1 VLKCSYHFLQVTIS
15 FTEGETES
23 MFTNDIIANF
33 NELETSL
40 YNYICQNSD
49 KVAYMRIRELADE
62 THVST
67 ATILR
72 FCRKLHCEGFSEFK
86 VKLKMQLKE
95 NKKTIIKSSQQSVIE
110 FFERTL
116 KSNLEEK
123 IKESASLVTKADN
136 VIFIG
141 IGSSGILAEYGA
153 RYFSSLGKF
162 SLYIKDPH
170 FPIHS
175 KLRNNSVTIALSV
188 SGENKFT
195 VTHLNQ
201 LKQEGSTIISIT
213 NNALSTIAKI
223 SDINIPYYVTEEFFE
238 ESNITTQIP
247 VVYILESVAREI
259 HNLNQ

>member
-1 VLKCSYHFLQVTIS
+1 
-15 FTEGETES
+15 
-23 MFTNDIIANF
+23 MFSNEIIASF

-40 YNYICQNSD
+40 YNYIIQNSD

-72 FCRKLHCEGFSEFK
+72 FCRKVNCEGFSEFK
-86 VKLKMQLKE
+86 VKLKIHLEEK
-95 NKKTIIKSSQQSVIE
+95 KKTIIKSPQHSLVE

-116 KSNLEEK
+116 KGELEEK
-123 IKESASLVTKADN
+123 IKNAANLVTHADN

-162 SLYIKDPH
+162 SMYIKDPH

-175 KLRNNSVTIALSV
+175 KLRTNSVIIALSV
-188 SGENKFT
+188 SGETNFT
-195 VTHLNQ
+195 ITHLHQ
-201 LKQEGSTIISIT
+201 LKQEGSKIISIT
-213 NNALSTIAKI
+213 NNKLSTVAKI
-223 SDINIPYYVTEEFFE
+223 SDLNISYYVTEEFIE
-238 ESNITTQIP
+238 EANITTQVP
-247 VVYILESVAREI
+247 VVYILESMAREI
-259 HNLNQ
+259 YQLNQ

>member
-1 VLKCSYHFLQVTIS
+1 
-15 FTEGETES
+15 
-23 MFTNDIIANF
+23 MFSNEIIVSF

-40 YNYICQNSD
+40 YNYIIQNSD

-72 FCRKLHCEGFSEFK
+72 FCRKVNCEGFSEFK
-86 VKLKMQLKE
+86 VKLKIHLEEK
-95 NKKTIIKSSQQSVIE
+95 KKTIIKSPQHSLVE

-116 KSNLEEK
+116 KGELEEK
-123 IKESASLVTKADN
+123 IKNAANLVTHADN

-162 SLYIKDPH
+162 SMYIKDPH

-175 KLRNNSVTIALSV
+175 KLRTNSVIIALSV
-188 SGENKFT
+188 SGETNFT
-195 VTHLNQ
+195 ITHLHQ
-201 LKQEGSTIISIT
+201 LKQEGSKIISIT
-213 NNALSTIAKI
+213 NNKLSTVAKI
-223 SDINIPYYVTEEFFE
+223 SDLNISYYVTEEFIE
-238 ESNITTQIP
+238 EANITTQVP
-247 VVYILESVAREI
+247 VVYILESMAREI
-259 HNLNQ
+259 YQLNQ

>member
-1 VLKCSYHFLQVTIS
+1 MFSNETIS
-15 FTEGETES
+15 S
-23 MFTNDIIANF
+23 F

-40 YNYICQNSD
+40 YNYISQNID

-72 FCRKLHCEGFSEFK
+72 FCRKLNCDGFSEFK
-86 VKLKMQLKE
+86 VKLKMYLKE
-95 NKKTIIKSSQQSVIE
+95 DKKTTIKSSQHTIVE
-110 FFERTL
+110 FFERSL
-116 KSNLEEK
+116 KGDLEDK
-123 IKESASLVTKADN
+123 IKEAASLVNKVEN

-175 KLRNNSVTIALSV
+175 KLRKNSLTIALSV
-188 SGENKFT
+188 SGETHSTIN
-195 VTHLNQ
+195 HLNL
-201 LKQEGSTIISIT
+201 LKQEGSQIISIT
-213 NNALSTIAKI
+213 NNKLSTIAKI
-223 SDINIPYYVTEEFFE
+223 SDLNIPYYVTEEFIE
-238 ESNITTQIP
+238 EANITTQVP
-247 VVYILESVAREI
+247 VVYILESMAREVYRQ
-259 HNLNQ
+259 NR

>member
-1 VLKCSYHFLQVTIS
+1 
-15 FTEGETES
+15 
-23 MFTNDIIANF
+23 MFSSDIIASF

-40 YNYICQNSD
+40 YNYIMQNSD

-72 FCRKLHCEGFSEFK
+72 FCRKLNCEGFSEFK
-86 VKLKMQLKE
+86 VKLKMHFEE
-95 NKKTIIKSSQQSVIE
+95 NEKTVIKNSQHSLVE

-116 KSNLEEK
+116 KGDLEEK
-123 IKESASLVTKADN
+123 IKTAAELVDMADN

-162 SLYIKDPH
+162 SMYIKDPH

-175 KLRNNSVTIALSV
+175 KLMVNSVTIALSV
-188 SGENKFT
+188 SGENNFT

-201 LKQEGSTIISIT
+201 LKQEGSKIVSIT
-213 NNALSTIAKI
+213 NNKLSTIAKI
-223 SDINIPYYVTEEFFE
+223 SDINIPYYVT
-238 ESNITTQIP
+238 
-247 VVYILESVAREI
+247 
-259 HNLNQ
+259 

>member
-1 VLKCSYHFLQVTIS
+1 
-15 FTEGETES
+15 
-23 MFTNDIIANF
+23 MFTNEIISTF

-40 YNYICQNSD
+40 YNYIVQHSE

-72 FCRKLHCEGFSEFK
+72 FCRKLQCEGFSEFK
-86 VKLKMQLKE
+86 VKLKMYLKE
-95 NKKTIIKSSQQSVIE
+95 KKTTNIKSSQQSIVE
-110 FFERTL
+110 FLERSL
-116 KSNLEEK
+116 KGDLDEIIRK
-123 IKESASLVTKADN
+123 AADLVSKADN

-153 RYFSSLGKF
+153 RYFSSLGTF

-175 KLRNNSVTIALSV
+175 KISDNSVTIALSV
-188 SGENKFT
+188 SGENEFT

-201 LKQEGSTIISIT
+201 LKQEGSKIISIT
-213 NNALSTIAKI
+213 NHKLSTIAKI
-223 SDINIPYYVTEEFFE
+223 SDINISYYVTEEFVE
-238 ESNITTQIP
+238 ESNITTQVP
-247 VVYILESVAREI
+247 VVYILEGIAREI
-259 HNLNQ
+259 YKLNQ

>member
-1 VLKCSYHFLQVTIS
+1 
-15 FTEGETES
+15 
-23 MFTNDIIANF
+23 MFSNEIIASF

-40 YNYICQNSD
+40 YNYISQNSE

-72 FCRKLHCEGFSEFK
+72 FCRKLNCEGFSEFK
-86 VKLKMQLKE
+86 VKLKMHVKQD
-95 NKKTIIKSSQQSVIE
+95 KKATVKSSQHSIVE

-116 KSNLEEK
+116 NGDLEEK
-123 IKESASLVTKADN
+123 IREAAKLVSSADN

-175 KLRNNSVTIALSV
+175 KLMVNSVTIALSV
-188 SGENKFT
+188 SGDNPFT
-195 VTHLNQ
+195 ITHLHQ
-201 LKQEGSTIISIT
+201 LKQEGSKIVSIT
-213 NNALSTIAKI
+213 NHKLSTIAKI
-223 SDINIPYYVTEEFFE
+223 SDLNIPYYVTEEYVE
-238 ESNITTQIP
+238 ESNITTQVP
-247 VVYILESVAREI
+247 VIYILESMAREI
-259 HNLNQ
+259 HQLNP